1 MEKKVEKIEKVE
13 SGKKKMSKKTKG
25 IIIAVVLIVL
35 AIAVGVAVLIGYHAG
50 QLVLLEQETNQ
61 VLDSIYQAQEKGI
74 NDSTTINMEIKTTG
88 GYAVIEKEFKSYMNQ
103 MLDIAKNINNLYNEE
118 TITQMVSIEN
128 LKSDGPEFTN
138 TKEQIETMKT
148 KTQEYFDEYIALSN
162 LDKIMGAVDDK
173 PISDYYKTLYKG
185 FTTENKQEQ
194 AELDQLAKELESSKT
209 EAIESLDGL
218 KQIFTFLSENKS
230 AWKIEGEQILFYN
243 QSKLNEYRNMINKL
257 TI

>member
-1 MEKKVEKIEKVE
+1 MEEKVEKIEKVE
-13 SGKKKMSKKTKG
+13 PAKKKMSKKTKG
-25 IIIAVVLIVL
+25 IIIAVILIVL

-50 QLVLLEQETNQ
+50 QLALLEQETNQ
-61 VLDSIYQAQEKGI
+61 VLETIYQAQEKGI
-74 NDSTTINMEIKTTG
+74 DDTTTINMEIKTTG
-88 GYAVIEKEFKSYMNQ
+88 GYAVIEEEFKSYMNQ
-103 MLDIAKNINNLYNEE
+103 MLAVAKNINNLYNEE

-128 LKSDGPEFTN
+128 LKSDGPEFTK
-138 TKEQIETMKT
+138 TQEQIETMKT

-162 LDKIMGAVDDK
+162 LDKIMGAIDEK
-173 PISDYYKTLYKG
+173 PISGYYKTLYRG

-209 EAIESLDGL
+209 EVIESLDGL
-218 KQIFTFLSENKS
+218 KQIFTFLSDNKS